1 MRDRDQTQRAVAACR
16 AALDT
21 HGLLLV
27 QDATLASITTLTVG
41 EPVRG
46 SWWGHELAHTIF
58 DVIAT
63 LEAEVAVVKLVDK
76 KQTLVHE
83 RLWPAIVGIG
93 AARSKWQINGLSDAA
108 LAALR
113 SIDHARVPVDPDA
126 LGGDEK
132 PAAILRELELRLLV
146 MTNEIH
152 TDSGRHVKKAIGWGR
167 WAEDHG
173 LAPSAIPDEL
183 AARAALDGA
192 VRSIGGAGRRKLV
205 PWPPGE

>member
-93 AARSKWQINGLSDAA
+93 AARSKPTAS
-108 LAALR
+108 R
-113 SIDHARVPVDPDA
+113 PPRCV
-126 LGGDEK
+126 GGWK
-132 PAAILRELELRLLV
+132 PRRDRRAVWRRRWRGAIWC
-146 MTNEIH
+146 
-152 TDSGRHVKKAIGWGR
+152 GRI
-167 WAEDHG
+167 
-173 LAPSAIPDEL
+173 
-183 AARAALDGA
+183 
-192 VRSIGGAGRRKLV
+192 
-205 PWPPGE
+205 